1 MTKLIM
7 SWSKCSIQMGK
18 TGDNDAMATELFD
31 VGVINDKSTNLQ
43 AEDGDKLEAKATGGI
58 TVAEEE
64 SEHKI
69 TLTTRVK
76 EPAFDFESKLT
87 GAELNAAKDE
97 LKVKTN
103 IVPED
108 YSVVLTPKN
117 VGATGIKARK
127 THVAFKP
134 GFSEEEGQFVDL
146 TFTILACGDGE
157 LYTKFKKKAP
167 ASGS

>member
-1 MTKLIM
+1 MAKLIM
-7 SWSKCSIQMGK
+7 SWSRCDIQIGK
-18 TGDNDAMATELFD
+18 TGENDAMAVDLFAI
-31 VGVINDKSTNLQ
+31 GVINDKSTNLQ
-43 AEDGDKLEAKATGGI
+43 AEDGDKLEAKATGGV

-87 GAELNAAKDE
+87 GAEINAAKDE

-103 IVPED
+103 IVPDD

-117 VGATGIKARK
+117 IGATGIKARK
-127 THVAFKP
+127 THISFKP
-134 GFSEEEGQFVDL
+134 GYSEEEGQYTDL
-146 TFTILACGDGE
+146 TFTILACEDGE

-167 ASGS
+167 AQP